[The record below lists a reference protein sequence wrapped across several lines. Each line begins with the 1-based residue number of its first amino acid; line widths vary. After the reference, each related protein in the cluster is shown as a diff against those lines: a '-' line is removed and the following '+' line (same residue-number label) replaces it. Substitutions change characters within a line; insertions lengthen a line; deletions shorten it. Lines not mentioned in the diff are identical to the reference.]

1 MDIEKIEED
10 KFCLTISVKS
20 NNEKSFSLP
29 MVALRGLV
37 IFPEMTMHFDVGRK
51 KSVRAIRTAMEKKT
65 NIFLSAQIDM
75 ECDDPRIDDVYSL
88 GVVCEVKQ
96 VMKLPGTETLRVVVT
111 GLYRAELLQLA
122 SANPHLSA
130 IVHKVDGEKVSK
142 EDKSYEEALV
152 RKLAKTF
159 EEYAYFIPKL
169 PPDVVIGVSV
179 RKEADEMTDY
189 ILSNIPLE
197 YSVKQTLLEELN
209 PLKRAERLCV
219 ILTREIELLK
229 IEEEI
234 NDKVQ
239 VQMEE
244 NQREYYLREQMKA
257 ISEELNEGD
266 GAISEAESFKEKIRA
281 IGFNEDIEKK
291 LLKECDRLMKMQSSS
306 PESAVVRNYLD
317 KVVSLPW
324 NAYTED
330 NLDIENAMAI
340 LDEDHFGLL
349 DVKERIV
356 EFLAVRKINPD
367 VKGQIICLAGPPG
380 VGKTSIARSLARAMN
395 KKYARI
401 SLGGVKDEADIRG
414 HRKTYIGSMPG
425 RIIEAIESAKSSNP
439 LILLDEVD
447 KMGSD
452 HKGDPSSALL
462 EVLDGEQNN
471 SFTDHYLEIP
481 YDLSKVLFVTTAND
495 KSQIPAPLLDRM
507 EIIDLPGYT
516 YEEKF
521 NIAKKHLVPKQI
533 KENGLKKSYVK
544 FTDKALRLIISGY
557 TKEAGV
563 RVLERT
569 IASVLRKIAVEYA
582 KGFDGKVTVKDTD
595 LQNYLGSVKFKPD
608 DSSKEDKI
616 GVVNGLAYTSVGG
629 SMLTVEVAVMDGTGK
644 LELTGS
650 LGDVIKES
658 AKAAI
663 SYIRANADK
672 YRVDKD
678 FYKTKDI
685 HIHFPEGAIPK
696 DGPSA
701 GVTIFTALV
710 SALADCKVKSSVAMT
725 GEITITGRVLPIG
738 GLREKTMAAYIE
750 GIKTVI
756 VPEANKSDLE
766 KIDEKVKEKIN
777 FVFAT
782 NADDVLKVALV

>member
-1 MDIEKIEED
+1 MENTQNIFNE
-10 KFCLTISVKS
+10 FS
-20 NNEKSFSLP
+20 EKSFSLP

-37 IFPEMTMHFDVGRK
+37 VFPEMTLHFDVGRK
-51 KSVRAIRTAMEKKT
+51 KSIRAIRTAMENKT

-75 ECDDPRIDDVYSL
+75 ECDDPRIDDIYPL
-88 GVVCEVKQ
+88 GVVCEIKQ
-96 VMKLPGTETLRVVVT
+96 VMKLPGTETLRVVVC

-130 IVHKVDGEKVSK
+130 VVHKIDTLNVSADNK
-142 EDKSYEEALV
+142 KYEEAIV
-152 RKLAKTF
+152 RKLDKIF
-159 EEYAYFIPKL
+159 EDYAYFIPKL
-169 PPDVVIGVSV
+169 PPDVIIGVNI
-179 RKEADEMTDY
+179 RKEAAEITDY

-197 YSVKQTLLEELN
+197 YAVKQSLLEELD

-219 ILTREIELLK
+219 ILSKEIELLT

-234 NDKVQ
+234 NEKVQ
-239 VQMEE
+239 EQMED
-244 NQREYYLREQMKA
+244 NQRDYYLREQMKA
-257 ISEELNEGD
+257 ISEELNDGD
-266 GAISEAESFKEKIRA
+266 TAVSEAESFREKIRA
-281 IGFNEDIEKK
+281 IGFSEDIEKK

-306 PESAVVRNYLD
+306 PESAVIRNYLD
-317 KVVSLPW
+317 KIVGLPW
-324 NAYTED
+324 NIYTED
-330 NLDIENAMAI
+330 NLDIENALNV
-340 LDEDHFGLL
+340 LDAEHYGLN
-349 DVKERIV
+349 DVKERII
-356 EFLAVRKINPD
+356 EFIAVRKINPD

-395 KKYARI
+395 KNYARI

-425 RIIEAIESAKSSNP
+425 RIIEALESAKSSNP

-452 HKGDPSSALL
+452 RKGDPSSALL

-471 SFTDHYLEIP
+471 SFSDHYLEIP
-481 YDLSKVLFVTTAND
+481 YDLSKVLFITTAND

-507 EIIDLPGYT
+507 EIIDLAGYT

-533 KENGLKKSYVK
+533 AENGLKKSYVK
-544 FTDKALRLIISGY
+544 FTDKALKLIISGY

-563 RVLERT
+563 RILERT

-582 KGFDGKVTVKDTD
+582 KGFDGKITVKDTD
-595 LQNYLGSVKFKPD
+595 LQKYLGAVKYKPD
-608 DSSKEDKI
+608 DSTKTDSV

-629 SMLTVEVAVMDGTGK
+629 SMLAVEVAVMEGTGK

-658 AKAAI
+658 AKAAL
-663 SYIRANADK
+663 SFIRANAEK

-685 HIHFPEGAIPK
+685 HIHFPEGAVPK

-710 SALADCKVKSSVAMT
+710 SALSGCKVKASVAMT
-725 GEITITGRVLPIG
+725 GEITITGRVLAIG
-738 GLREKTMAAYIE
+738 GLKEKTMAAYIE

-777 FVFAT
+777 FVFAST
-782 NADDVLKVALV
+782 ADDVLKTALI

>member
-1 MDIEKIEED
+1 M
-10 KFCLTISVKS
+10 FKS
-20 NNEKSFSLP
+20 MENSKNLFNEFNEKSFSMP

-37 IFPEMTMHFDVGRK
+37 IFPEMTMHFDVGRQ
-51 KSVRAIRTAMEKKT
+51 KSVRAIRAAMEKKT
-65 NIFLSAQIDM
+65 NVFLAAQMDV
-75 ECDDPRIDDVYSL
+75 ECDDPRYDDLYSA
-88 GVVCEVKQ
+88 GVVCEIKQ
-96 VMKLPGTETLRVVVT
+96 VMKLPGTDTLRVVVH
-111 GLYRAELLQLA
+111 GLYRAELIHIA
-122 SANPHLSA
+122 SANPYLSA
-130 IVHKVDGEKVSK
+130 IVHKIETEKVVA
-142 EDKSYEEALV
+142 EDKMYEEALV
-152 RKLAKTF
+152 RRLISTF
-159 EEYAYFIPKL
+159 EEYAYFLPKL
-169 PPDVVIGVSV
+169 PPDIIVGVSV
-179 RKEADEMTDY
+179 RKEASEITDY

-197 YSVKQTLLEELN
+197 YSSKQSLLEELN

-219 ILTREIELLK
+219 ILTREIELLA

-234 NDKVQ
+234 NEKVQ
-239 VQMEE
+239 EQMEE
-244 NQREYYLREQMKA
+244 NQRDYYLREQIKA

-266 GAISEAESFKEKIRA
+266 GAISEAESYKEKIKA
-281 IGFNEDIEKK
+281 IGFSEDTEKK
-291 LLKECDRLMKMQSSS
+291 LLKECDRMMKMQSSS
-306 PESAVVRNYLD
+306 PESAVIRNYLD

-324 NAYTED
+324 NVFTDD
-330 NLDIENAMAI
+330 NLDIENAMSI
-340 LDEDHFGLL
+340 LDEDHYGLR
-349 DVKERIV
+349 DVKDRII

-367 VKGQIICLAGPPG
+367 IKGQIICLAGPPG
-380 VGKTSIARSLARAMN
+380 VGKTSIAKSLARAMGRS
-395 KKYARI
+395 YARI
-401 SLGGVKDEADIRG
+401 SLGGVRDEADIRG

-447 KMGSD
+447 KLGSD
-452 HKGDPSSALL
+452 HRGDPSSALL

-471 SFTDHYLEIP
+471 TFVDHYLEIP
-481 YDLSKVLFVTTAND
+481 YDLSRVLFITTAND
-495 KSQIPAPLLDRM
+495 KSRIPAPLLDRM

-533 KENGLKKSYVK
+533 KANGLKKSNVK
-544 FTDKALRLIISGY
+544 ITDRALKDIISGY

-582 KGFDGKVTVKDTD
+582 KGYDGKISVKPNE
-595 LQNYLGSVKFKPD
+595 LEKYLGPVKFKPD
-608 DSSKEDKI
+608 DAVKENRV

-658 AKAAI
+658 AKAAV
-663 SYIRANADK
+663 SYIRTNAEK
-672 YRVDKD
+672 YRIDKD
-678 FYKTKDI
+678 FYQNKDI
-685 HIHFPEGAIPK
+685 HIHFPEGAVPK

-710 SALADCKVKSSVAMT
+710 SALSGCKVRADVAMT
-725 GEITITGRVLPIG
+725 GEITITGRVLAIG

-756 VPEANKSDLE
+756 VPEANRSDLQQ
-766 KIDEKVKEKIN
+766 IDEKVKEKLN

-782 NADDVLKVALV
+782 TGDDVLKTALV

>member
-1 MDIEKIEED
+1 
-10 KFCLTISVKS
+10 
-20 NNEKSFSLP
+20 

-37 IFPEMTMHFDVGRK
+37 IFPEMTMHFDVGRQ
-51 KSVRAIRTAMEKKT
+51 KSVRAIRVAMEKKT
-65 NIFLSAQIDM
+65 NVFLTAQMDM
-75 ECDDPRIDDVYSL
+75 ECDDPRYDDLYNA
-88 GVVCEVKQ
+88 GVVCEIKQ
-96 VMKLPGTETLRVVVT
+96 VMKLPGTDTLRVVVH
-111 GLYRAELLQLA
+111 GLYRAELIHLA
-122 SANPHLSA
+122 SASPYLSA
-130 IVHKVDGEKVSK
+130 IVHKIETEKVSA
-142 EDKSYEEALV
+142 EDKMYEEALV
-152 RKLAKTF
+152 RRLISTF

-169 PPDVVIGVSV
+169 PPDIIVGVSV
-179 RKEADEMTDY
+179 RKEASEITDY

-197 YSVKQTLLEELN
+197 YSSKQSLLEELN
-209 PLKRAERLCV
+209 PLRRAERLCV
-219 ILTREIELLK
+219 ILTREIELLA
-229 IEEEI
+229 IEEQI
-234 NDKVQ
+234 NEKVQ
-239 VQMEE
+239 EQMEE
-244 NQREYYLREQMKA
+244 NQRDYYLREQIKA

-266 GAISEAESFKEKIRA
+266 GAISEAESYKEKIKA
-281 IGFNEDIEKK
+281 IGFSEDTEKK
-291 LLKECDRLMKMQSSS
+291 LLKECDRMMKMQSSS
-306 PESAVVRNYLD
+306 PEAAVIRNYLD

-324 NAYTED
+324 NVFSDD
-330 NLDIENAMAI
+330 NLDIENAMSI
-340 LDEDHFGLL
+340 LDEDHFGLG
-349 DVKERIV
+349 DVKDRIL

-367 VKGQIICLAGPPG
+367 IKGQIICLAGPPG
-380 VGKTSIARSLARAMN
+380 VGKTSIAKSLARAMGRS
-395 KKYARI
+395 YARI
-401 SLGGVKDEADIRG
+401 SLGGVRDEADIRG

-447 KMGSD
+447 KLGSD
-452 HKGDPSSALL
+452 HRGDPSSALL

-471 SFTDHYLEIP
+471 TFVDHYLEIP
-481 YDLSKVLFVTTAND
+481 YDLSRVLFITTAND
-495 KSQIPAPLLDRM
+495 KSRIPAPLLDRM

-533 KENGLKKSYVK
+533 KANGLKKSNVK
-544 FTDKALRLIISGY
+544 ITDKALRDIIGGY

-569 IASVLRKIAVEYA
+569 ISSVLRKIAVEYA
-582 KGFDGKVTVKDTD
+582 KGYDGKVSVKNTDIEKYLGPVKFMPDDTVKI
-595 LQNYLGSVKFKPD
+595 NRV
-608 DSSKEDKI
+608 

-658 AKAAI
+658 AKAAV
-663 SYIRANADK
+663 SYIRTNAEK
-672 YRVDKD
+672 YRIDKE
-678 FYKTKDI
+678 FYQNKDI
-685 HIHFPEGAIPK
+685 HIHFPEGAVPK

-710 SALADCKVKSSVAMT
+710 SALSGCKVRADVAMT

-756 VPEANKSDLE
+756 VPEANRSDLQQ
-766 KIDEKVKEKIN
+766 IDEKVKEKLN

-782 NADDVLKVALV
+782 TGDDVLKTALV

>member
-1 MDIEKIEED
+1 MENTQNIFNE
-10 KFCLTISVKS
+10 FS
-20 NNEKSFSLP
+20 EKSFSLP

-37 IFPEMTMHFDVGRK
+37 VFPEMTLHFDVGRK
-51 KSVRAIRTAMEKKT
+51 KSVRAVRAAMENKT

-75 ECDDPRIDDVYSL
+75 ECDDPRIDDVYPL
-88 GVVCEVKQ
+88 GVVCEIKQ
-96 VMKLPGTETLRVVVT
+96 VMKLPGTETLRVVVC

-122 SANPHLSA
+122 SANPYLSA
-130 IVHKVDGEKVSK
+130 VVHKINPLNVSDDNK
-142 EDKSYEEALV
+142 KYEEAVV
-152 RKLAKTF
+152 RKLDKIF
-159 EEYAYFIPKL
+159 EDYAYFIPKL
-169 PPDVVIGVSV
+169 PPDVIIGVNI
-179 RKEADEMTDY
+179 RKEAAEITDY

-197 YSVKQTLLEELN
+197 YAVKQSLLEELD
-209 PLKRAERLCV
+209 PIKRAERLCV
-219 ILTREIELLK
+219 ILTKEIELLT

-234 NDKVQ
+234 NEKVQ
-239 VQMEE
+239 EQMED
-244 NQREYYLREQMKA
+244 NQRDYYLREQMKA
-257 ISEELNEGD
+257 ISEELND
-266 GAISEAESFKEKIRA
+266 SDSAVSEAESFREKILA
-281 IGFNEDIEKK
+281 IGFQEDIEKK

-306 PESAVVRNYLD
+306 PESAVIRNYLD
-317 KVVSLPW
+317 KIVGLPW
-324 NAYTED
+324 NIYTED
-330 NLDIENAMAI
+330 NLDIENAAAV
-340 LDEDHFGLL
+340 LDADHYGLN
-349 DVKERIV
+349 DVKERII
-356 EFLAVRKINPD
+356 EFIAVRKINPD

-395 KKYARI
+395 KAYARI

-425 RIIEAIESAKSSNP
+425 RIIEALESAKSSNP

-447 KMGSD
+447 KMGND
-452 HKGDPSSALL
+452 YKGDPSSALL

-471 SFTDHYLEIP
+471 AFSDHYLEIP
-481 YDLSKVLFVTTAND
+481 FDLSKVLFITTAND
-495 KSQIPAPLLDRM
+495 KTQIPAALLDRM
-507 EIIDLPGYT
+507 EIIDLSGYT
-516 YEEKF
+516 HEEKF
-521 NIAKKHLVPKQI
+521 NIAKKHLVPKQLA
-533 KENGLKKSYVK
+533 ENGLKKSYVK
-544 FTDKALRLIISGY
+544 FTDKALKLIIGGY

-582 KGFDGKVTVKDTD
+582 NGFDGKITVKDTD
-595 LQNYLGSVKFKPD
+595 IQKYLGPVKYKPD
-608 DSSKEDKI
+608 DIARVDRV

-658 AKAAI
+658 AKIAL
-663 SYIRANADK
+663 SFIRANAEK

-685 HIHFPEGAIPK
+685 HIHFPEGAVQK

-710 SALADCKVKSSVAMT
+710 SALSGCKVKASVAMT
-725 GEITITGRVLPIG
+725 GEITVTGRVLAIG
-738 GLREKTMAAYIE
+738 GLKEKTMAAYIE

-756 VPEANKSDLE
+756 VPEANRSDLE

-777 FVFAT
+777 FVFAST
-782 NADDVLKVALV
+782 ADDVLKTALV